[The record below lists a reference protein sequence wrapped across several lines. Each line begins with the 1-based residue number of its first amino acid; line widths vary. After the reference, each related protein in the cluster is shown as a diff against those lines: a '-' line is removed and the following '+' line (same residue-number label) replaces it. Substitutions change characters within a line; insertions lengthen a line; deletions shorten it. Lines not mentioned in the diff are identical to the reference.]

1 MTVRTRLLLVTTLGL
16 TLTMAL
22 WGWLHLRVLREILQ
36 HRQLE
41 TLYEVAQTAGEYFQ
55 HFPTRQG
62 LVTLDQAMEDLIEQN
77 PNLVRIDIF
86 TRLPQGIQSV
96 IGVNR
101 VSYDWPES
109 DLGAAFRSGV
119 PRPLSIQ
126 TEAGPALALLYPVR
140 SERSGPPSAVVAVA
154 VLTRTT
160 AEVLSHSRRLLFASS
175 VGLLLALLAV
185 LALSYR
191 GIIGR
196 PLRTIIETM
205 DAFRSD
211 GVLRRIPLR
220 RRDEWGRLAWHFN
233 QMTEEL
239 ERVLASHRALQQD
252 LERRVQVATHRVI
265 QLQHQVSQL
274 ERLAAL
280 GQLVAVLTHDLGT
293 PLHSIAGL
301 TQLLLEQ
308 DVWPPETR
316 RKLEL
321 ILQQTQR
328 LNAVLQNVRRATR
341 LPEPRMERVDV
352 SELLDETL
360 LFVEPWF
367 QQSNI
372 RLRVDVVPGLPPLNA
387 DRYRV
392 QTVLLNLIQ
401 NAVEAMPSGGG
412 LTISA
417 WSVPERHAVAIAVRD
432 TGAGIPPEVRTRIFE
447 PFFSTRPDEGL
458 RGLGLAIVQDIVQG
472 HGGSIEVESRPGEG
486 ACFVIYWP
494 VAVSEPEAGPGAVPD
509 GSRSKS

>member
-1 MTVRTRLLLVTTLGL
+1 MTVRTRLLLVTALGL

-22 WGWLHLRVLREILQ
+22 WGWLHLRALAEILQ

-62 LVTLDQAMEDLIEQN
+62 LVALDRALEDLIEQN
-77 PNLVRIDIF
+77 PNLVRIDVCV
-86 TRLPQGIQSV
+86 RLPQGIGNV
-96 IGVNR
+96 VGVSR
-101 VSYDWPES
+101 VSYDWPEA
-109 DLGAAFRSGV
+109 DLEAVFRSGR
-119 PRPLSIQ
+119 PRQLSIQ

-140 SERSGPPSAVVAVA
+140 SERSRKPSAVVAVA
-154 VLTRTT
+154 VLTHAMT
-160 AEVLSHSRRLLFASS
+160 EVLSHSRRLLLVSS
-175 VGLLLALLAV
+175 VGLLLATLAV
-185 LALSYR
+185 LTLSYR
-191 GIIGR
+191 WIIGR
-196 PLRTIIETM
+196 PLRTIIETV
-205 DAFRSD
+205 DALRSD
-211 GVLRRIPLR
+211 GVLRRIPLQ
-220 RRDEWGRLAWHFN
+220 RRDEWGRLARHFN

-252 LERRVQVATHRVI
+252 LERRVQAATHHVI
-265 QLQHQVSQL
+265 QLQYRVNQL

-280 GQLVAVLTHDLGT
+280 GQLVAVLAHDLGT

-308 DVWPPETR
+308 DVWPPEAR

-328 LNAVLQNVRRATR
+328 LHAVIQNVRRATR
-341 LPEPRMERVDV
+341 LPEPRTERVPV
-352 SELLDETL
+352 STLLDETL
-360 LFVEPWF
+360 PFVEPWL
-367 QQSNI
+367 QRAGV
-372 RLRVDVVPGLPPLNA
+372 RLQVDVAPDLPPLYA

-401 NAVEAMPSGGG
+401 NAVEAMPSGGR

-417 WSVPERHAVAIAVRD
+417 RMVPERHAVAIAVRD
-432 TGAGIPPEVRTRIFE
+432 TGPGIPPEVQARMFE
-447 PFFSTRPDEGL
+447 PFFSTRQDEGL
-458 RGLGLAIVQDIVQG
+458 RGLGLAIVQDIVRG

-486 ACFVIYWP
+486 TCFVIYWP
-494 VAVSEPEAGPGAVPD
+494 VAVSESEASADPA
-509 GSRSKS
+509 GSRP

>member
-22 WGWLHLRVLREILQ
+22 WGWLHLRALREVLQ
-36 HRQLE
+36 RRQLD

-55 HFPTRQG
+55 YFPTRQG
-62 LVTLDQAMEDLIEQN
+62 LAALDRALEDLIEQN

-86 TRLPQGIQSV
+86 TPLPQGFQNV
-96 IGVNR
+96 VGVSR
-101 VSYDWPES
+101 VSYDWSES
-109 DLGAAFRSGV
+109 DLTSAFRSGT
-119 PRPLSIQ
+119 PRSLSIR

-140 SERSGPPSAVVAVA
+140 SERVPKPSAVVAV
-154 VLTRTT
+154 VTLTHATT
-160 AEVLSHSRRLLFASS
+160 EALHRSQRLLVLSSG
-175 VGLLLALLAV
+175 GLLLATLTV
-185 LALSYR
+185 LSLSYR
-191 GIIGR
+191 WIIGR

-205 DAFRSD
+205 DTFRSD
-211 GVLRRIPLR
+211 GVLRRIPLQ
-220 RRDEWGRLAWHFN
+220 RRDEWGHLARHFN

-252 LERRVQVATHRVI
+252 LEGRVQAATYRVL
-265 QLQHQVSQL
+265 QLQHRVNQL

-280 GQLVAVLTHDLGT
+280 GQLVAVLAHDLGT

-308 DVWPPETR
+308 DVWPPEAR

-328 LNAVLQNVRRATR
+328 LHAVIQNVRRATR
-341 LPEPRMERVDV
+341 LPEPRMEAV
-352 SELLDETL
+352 SVPVLLGETL
-360 LFVEPWF
+360 TFVEPWL
-367 QQSNI
+367 QRSNI
-372 RLRVDVVPGLPPLNA
+372 QLQVDVDPDLPPLYA

-401 NAVEAMPSGGG
+401 NAVEAMPSGGR

-417 WSVPERHAVAIAVRD
+417 RMVPERHAVALAVRD
-432 TGAGIPPEVRTRIFE
+432 AGPGIPPEVQARIFE
-447 PFFSTRPDEGL
+447 PFFTTRPDEGL
-458 RGLGLAIVQDIVQG
+458 RGLGLAIVQDIVKS

-486 ACFVIYWP
+486 TCFVIYWP
-494 VAVSEPEAGPGAVPD
+494 VAVSGPEASADPGE
-509 GSRSKS
+509 SKP